1 MTIQEALRRYL
12 SEFPGFRGGKLH
24 GNYLTRSAGAFTLD
38 AQPGDTALH
47 RYMDGSECRRATF
60 LLASCWYYG
69 EDETCQE
76 EMEGLFSGLERW
88 LRQKAAAGA
97 LPDLGESAVCLR
109 LTVTPVAYL
118 QSAAGDG
125 LGRYQTEVT
134 AEYFVAAVEP
144 VQ

>member
-12 SEFPGFRGGKLH
+12 SEFPGFRGGKLQAD
-24 GNYLTRSAGAFTLD
+24 YLPRNAGAFTLD

-47 RYMDGSECRRATF
+47 RYMDGSQRRRATF
-60 LLASCWYYG
+60 LLASCWYYS
-69 EDETCQE
+69 EDESCQQ
-76 EMEGLFSGLERW
+76 EMEALFSGLERW
-88 LRQKAAAGA
+88 LRQKAAGGA
-97 LPDLGESAVCLR
+97 LPDFGENAVCLR

-134 AEYFVAAVEP
+134 AEYFAAAVEP
-144 VQ
+144 LQ

>member
-47 RYMDGSECRRATF
+47 RYMDGSERRRATF

-97 LPDLGESAVCLR
+97 LPDLGENAVCLR

-134 AEYFVAAVEP
+134 AEYFVAALEP